1 MTFHVG
7 SRSYALLFAAGLL
20 LIGRPTSGAAQT
32 PDAGAETPEDI
43 LELSTLVEQARTDKD
58 LLAEFEAKQEKAE
71 WKKYQAKW
79 SRGPKF
85 QATTGLAP
93 VPANADPDRLGENI
107 EEIGNL
113 QVGPL
118 FTQDIS
124 MAIPIYTFGRI
135 GTLKELADIGV
146 DVAGL
151 KRRQAIL
158 QVIFQ
163 TKRAYYSLR
172 LSRAFEDLLQEGDE
186 RIEEQI
192 QQMQDARDFGTAEF
206 ETEDLRKLQIFG
218 AEVDERIADNR
229 KLERVATDGLQYLT
243 RVEATRPPVGELDSD
258 SELPTLEAVD
268 TYLEAAQY
276 HRPELAQLNKAVR
289 AQSLQVR
296 LEKQQFLPN
305 VGFGVNFGYS
315 VSTEETARQPVCRR
329 QSPGGPCENTDD
341 LFARPDSDPL
351 DRLSL
356 TLGLSMRWQLDP
368 LVQKG
373 ELKEVQAKLR
383 EVKAQRA
390 RAQGAIKLQIRKQYA
405 EAADAREK
413 IDIQARRL
421 EAARRWRD
429 QLGLS
434 LETAG
439 TDIQDMEEEAIKPL
453 KAYYE
458 AKAKHL
464 EARYNYLV
472 ARAALAQAVGVD
484 YLSEVAPDGSVPGT
498 KPLDGSR
505 TSK

>member
-1 MTFHVG
+1 MV
-7 SRSYALLFAAGLL
+7 AAF
-20 LIGRPTSGAAQT
+20 PSSSAAQ
-32 PDAGAETPEDI
+32 PSQSEASSREPI
-43 LELSTLVEQARTDKD
+43 ELSSLVEQARTNED
-58 LLAEFEAKQEKAE
+58 LVDEFEAKRDKAE

-85 QATTGLAP
+85 QSTTGLAP
-93 VPANADPDRLGENI
+93 VPANADPDRLGENLD
-107 EEIGNL
+107 EIGQL

-118 FTQDIS
+118 FTQDLS
-124 MAIPIYTFGRI
+124 MAIPLYTFGRI
-135 GTLKELADIGV
+135 GTLKKLADIGI

-151 KRRQAIL
+151 KRRQAVL
-158 QVIFQ
+158 NVIFQ

-172 LSRAFEDLLQEGDE
+172 LSRAYEDLLQEGDE
-186 RIEEQI
+186 RIEDQI
-192 QQMQDARDFGTAEF
+192 QQMQDARDFGKAKF
-206 ETEDLRKLQIFG
+206 ETEDLRKLQIFS
-218 AEVDERIADNR
+218 AEVDERIADNQ
-229 KLERVATDGLQYLT
+229 KLERIATDGLHYLT
-243 RVEATRPPVGELDSD
+243 RVEAKSPAVGELDS
-258 SELPTLEAVD
+258 EGEIAGLEPVD
-268 TYLEAAQY
+268 VYLEAAQY

-289 AQSLQVR
+289 AQRLSVK

-305 VGFGVNFGYS
+305 IGFGARFGFS
-315 VSTEETARQPVCRR
+315 ASTEETARQDVCRR
-329 QSPGGPCENTDD
+329 QTADGPCVPTDEIPSEPD
-341 LFARPDSDPL
+341 LFAEPDSDPL
-351 DRLSL
+351 DRLSIQF
-356 TLGLSMRWQLDP
+356 GISMQWNLDP

-373 ELKEVQAKLR
+373 KLKETQAKLR
-383 EVKAQRA
+383 EVEAQRA
-390 RAQGAIKLQIRKQYA
+390 RARGAIKLQIRKQYA

-413 IDIQARRL
+413 IEIQAKRL

-472 ARAALAQAVGVD
+472 ARAALAQAVGVN
-484 YLSEVAPDGSVPGT
+484 YLSRVAPDGSVPGT
-498 KPLDGSR
+498 KPLDGAT